1 MEENAEEDVNVE
13 VADMTEIDNQEVIE
27 LIEGK
32 PGGILSILNEECVV
46 PKGTDGSFAEKLF
59 AQCITNK
66 RLKKPLK
73 KKDAFQISHFAGQ
86 VTYTATGILEK
97 NKDPVSEDLL
107 VILKGSDE
115 PAVRQLFTD
124 SPDEAQLMLD
134 RKKGAKFQGV
144 VAKFQQQL
152 AELLAIVESSE
163 THFVRCIKPNLTKA
177 PTVWEDEV
185 VSKQLRC
192 SGIMEAVRVIAAG
205 YPDRVPH
212 SEILGRFAALISS
225 DERPSADKEG
235 EKAAASKT
243 LQLLKL
249 DPKEFGA
256 SDSPPPLRPKRGVAA
271 SRPSLDG
278 WVLILLRSPRGPT
291 LAPPCSAGQHQDV
304 SQGWN
309 PLEVACNARA
319 NHLQRRHR
327 HAGTRVARFHKLSHV
342 AQCALRMR
350 SCAHRCAAITLR
362 VSAWVVAKR
371 PLRSP
376 RFLAPKC

>member
-1 MEENAEEDVNVE
+1 MHWSVHNVTPVFARCRDQLCINFTNEKLQATFNQAIFHAAMEENAEEDVNVE

-32 PGGILSILNEECVV
+32 PSGILSILNEECVV
-46 PKGTDGSFAEKLF
+46 PKGTDSSFAEKLF

-73 KKDAFQISHFAGQ
+73 KRDAFQISHFAGQ

-163 THFVRCIKPNLTKA
+163 THFVRCIKPNPNKA
-177 PTVWEDEV
+177 PRVWEDNI

-212 SEILGRFAALISS
+212 SEILGRFAALIPP
-225 DERPSADKEG
+225 DDRPSADKEG
-235 EKAAASKT
+235 EKAAASRT
-243 LQLLKL
+243 LHLLKM
-249 DPKEFGA
+249 DAKEFGM
-256 SDSPPPLRPKRGVAA
+256 LFH
-271 SRPSLDG
+271 
-278 WVLILLRSPRGPT
+278 T
-291 LAPPCSAGQHQDV
+291 SA
-304 SQGWN
+304 
-309 PLEVACNARA
+309 R
-319 NHLQRRHR
+319 
-327 HAGTRVARFHKLSHV
+327 
-342 AQCALRMR
+342 
-350 SCAHRCAAITLR
+350 
-362 VSAWVVAKR
+362 
-371 PLRSP
+371 
-376 RFLAPKC
+376 

>member
-1 MEENAEEDVNVE
+1 LCINFTNEKLQATFNQAVFHAAMEENAEEDVNVE

-46 PKGTDGSFAEKLF
+46 PKGSDSSFAEKLF
-59 AQCITNK
+59 AQCSANK

-97 NKDPVSEDLL
+97 NKDPVSEDLM

-152 AELLAIVESSE
+152 AELLAIVESSV
-163 THFVRCIKPNLTKA
+163 THFVRCIKPNLIKA
-177 PTVWEDEV
+177 PDVWEDEI

-192 SGIMEAVRVIAAG
+192 SGVMEAVRVIAAG

-212 SEILGRFAALISS
+212 SEILGRFAALIDA

-235 EKAAASKT
+235 EK
-243 LQLLKL
+243 
-249 DPKEFGA
+249 
-256 SDSPPPLRPKRGVAA
+256 VAA
-271 SRPSLDG
+271 SRTLEKLKLEPKEFSTWPVEWKPG
-278 WVLILLRSPRGPT
+278 AGGSGFAHQCRTLLT
-291 LAPPCSAGQHQDV
+291 LLHSCELCASAG
-304 SQGWN
+304 
-309 PLEVACNARA
+309 
-319 NHLQRRHR
+319 
-327 HAGTRVARFHKLSHV
+327 
-342 AQCALRMR
+342 
-350 SCAHRCAAITLR
+350 
-362 VSAWVVAKR
+362 
-371 PLRSP
+371 
-376 RFLAPKC
+376 